1 MIPYLNLPPL
11 RLGPLV
17 FHPFGFLVWTGI
29 VVGFSAAR
37 HQARQLGLDPAL
49 ISRLVII
56 ATGAGIVGAHWV
68 HLIAYHPEEF
78 WANPW
83 SVLRVWAGI
92 SSYGCFISS
101 AIAVAVYVRWKKIP
115 FLPYADVLTFA
126 FIHAWFFARLGCTIA
141 HDHPGTPSQ
150 FWLAVKFPG
159 GPRHDLGFYEFLLCF
174 LWLPLVHWLGRKK
187 KIDDPPRGTLTHA
200 MLVAYAV
207 PRFFLDF
214 LRASDL
220 AYSDARYVGLTP
232 AQYGC
237 IFFTIIGLRFL
248 LKIARPLLHEPSRTY
263 SSVRA
268 FGRD

>member
-1 MIPYLNLPPL
+1 MVPYLDLPHL
-11 RLGPLV
+11 KLGSLV
-17 FHPFGFLVWTGI
+17 FHPFGLLVWTGI
-29 VVGFSAAR
+29 VVGFHIAR
-37 HQARQLGLDPAL
+37 RRARQVGLDAAL

-56 ATGAGIVGAHWV
+56 AAASGLIGAHWV
-68 HLIAYHPEEF
+68 HLAAYHPEEF

-83 SVLRVWAGI
+83 SAFRVWAGM
-92 SSYGCFISS
+92 SSYGGFFS
-101 AIAVAVYVRWKKIP
+101 AAAAVAFYVRWKKIP
-115 FLPYADVLTFA
+115 FLPYADVLVFA
-126 FIHAWFFARLGCTIA
+126 FTHGWFFGRMGCTIA

-174 LWLPLVHWLGRKK
+174 LWLPLVYWLGREK
-187 KIDDPPRGTLTHA
+187 KIDHPPRGTLLHT

-220 AYSDARYVGLTP
+220 AYCDMRHVGLTP

-248 LKIARPLLHEPSRTY
+248 LKNRPPS
-263 SSVRA
+263 A
-268 FGRD
+268 A